1 LVVFQNVFFL
11 YKYFFYFLKTI
22 SKQFFFFKKK
32 KTSNFDATT
41 VQKQPK
47 RGQCP
52 TIYSKLMSVQA
63 NDQKIMPKDSQHLHH
78 NDVSDTLASIIHSFK
93 YGQRTIFTF
102 RGTISVEFHTR
113 LRKYQS
119 LRFYIWL
126 LYAENLTND

>member
-11 YKYFFYFLKTI
+11 YKYFFYFLKTN
-22 SKQFFFFKKK
+22 SKQLKKK
-32 KTSNFDATT
+32 K
-41 VQKQPK
+41 KK
-47 RGQCP
+47 
-52 TIYSKLMSVQA
+52 KLQILMQLLCKSSPNGVNALLSIQNSMSVQA